1 MYDAIKAWY
10 GEAALFLYDYTGLQ
24 LVRTRNNASINENVD
39 AGLTG
44 LEIQGYWHLEALPGL
59 SADFLYGWLDSSLD
73 PINRTA
79 GNPGCALLNN
89 IDLGALKSINYI
101 AREAGI
107 TQGIVDRALAAG
119 RALDIRSGRAVQSV
133 SYPAN
138 GAGVSIPFYSSRF
151 FSIRWVSRPW
161 TGCWSTWMAISCRK
175 HQSTTSD

>member
-1 MYDAIKAWY
+1 MYDAIKACH

-39 AGLTG
+39 AGLAG
-44 LEIQGYWHLEALPGL
+44 LEIQGYWHLEALQGL
-59 SADFLYGWLDSSLD
+59 SADFLYGWLDSSVDGVSSLD

-79 GNPGCALLNN
+79 GNPGYALLNN
-89 IDLGALKSINYI
+89 IDLGALTSINYI

-138 GAGVSIPFYSSRF
+138 GAGVSIPVYFSRF

-161 TGCWSTWMAISCRK
+161 RAAGRLGWQSVAEST
-175 HQSTTSD
+175 